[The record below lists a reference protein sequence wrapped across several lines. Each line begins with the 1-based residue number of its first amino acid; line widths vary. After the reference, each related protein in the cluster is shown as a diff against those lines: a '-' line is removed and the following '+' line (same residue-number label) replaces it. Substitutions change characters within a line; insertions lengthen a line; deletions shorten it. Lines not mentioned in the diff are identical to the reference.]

1 MMLNSQHTKWL
12 TMSPNVIVD
21 IIDDSLMLLYN
32 THGGIIKIS
41 RDEKLITLI
50 KVLYTPKN
58 LGVVKYEIFDKY
70 NSLDTD
76 WAIKN
81 GVIFVL
87 RFIDEVMRDQ
97 LAGDALGFMFFVIRA

>member
-1 MMLNSQHTKWL
+1 MLNSQHTKWL
-12 TMSPNVIVD
+12 TMSPNVFVD

-81 GVIFVL
+81 GVISIEESDVKPIIFL
-87 RFIDEVMRDQ
+87 PILNLHFRE
-97 LAGDALGFMFFVIRA
+97 